1 MHYLTEVVKVLFF
14 RASRV
19 PENVIELPLKARQ
32 RSVTQ
37 YQNFFRPL
45 NLFNELMRKELFI
58 LPV

>member
-19 PENVIELPLKARQ
+19 PENVIELHLKARQ